1 MSLEARLSAT
11 LSPLAPYM
19 LSILRL
25 VAGLLFLEHGL
36 MKLVG
41 FPAPMRVPVALFSLY
56 GAAGT
61 IETIGGLLVAIGLF
75 TRPAAFIMSGEMAF
89 AYFLEHFPHS
99 FFPALNAGD
108 AAVLF
113 CFLYLYLVFAGGG
126 AWSIDAM
133 MATKKRGAP
142 AF

>member
-1 MSLEARLSAT
+1 MSLEARLSAA
-11 LSPLAPYM
+11 LSPLAPYL
-19 LSILRL
+19 LSVLRL

-36 MKLVG
+36 MKLIG
-41 FPAPMRVPVALFSLY
+41 FPAPMRMPIPLFSLL
-56 GAAGT
+56 GAAGV
-61 IETIGGLLVAIGLF
+61 IETFGGLLLVLGLF

-99 FFPALNAGD
+99 FFPALNSGD

-126 AWSIDAM
+126 AWSVDAM
-133 MATKKRGAP
+133 MEAKKRSAP

>member
-1 MSLEARLSAT
+1 MSLEARLSAA
-11 LSPLAPYM
+11 LSPLAPYL
-19 LSILRL
+19 LSVLRL

-41 FPAPMRVPVALFSLY
+41 FPAPMREPVALFSLY

-89 AYFLEHFPHS
+89 AYFLEHYPHS
-99 FFPALNAGD
+99 FFPALNSGD